1 MGLTLFI
8 ISAITMILIFI
19 IFAIGVIYVGIK
31 LNGKHKYETSDGTPI
46 FTPEEIAEHLFSKN
60 KQK

>member
-8 ISAITMILIFI
+8 ISAMIMIIIFI
-19 IFAIGVIYVGIK
+19 IFFAGVIYVGIK

-46 FTPEEIAEHLFSKN
+46 FTPKEIAEHLFSIN